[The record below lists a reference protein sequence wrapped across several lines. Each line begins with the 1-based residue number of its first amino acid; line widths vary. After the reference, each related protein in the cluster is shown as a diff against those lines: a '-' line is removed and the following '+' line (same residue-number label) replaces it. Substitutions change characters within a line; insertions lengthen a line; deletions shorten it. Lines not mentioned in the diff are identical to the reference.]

1 MPHATEQQTKRKRDS
16 HAGTISCYE
25 RESLQA
31 KQDGSSGSSLASQR
45 ANDDYL
51 TRCQQQARHTYTLP
65 PGVNSDGLS
74 EKQIARGNFYLQPA
88 DRYTKRQQDLLDM
101 DEDNGS
107 EDSWTYCKDDRDSQA
122 AKNSIEKEK
131 IRVLNM
137 NQKQVLQRYKRMK
150 QRKALLQSNP
160 RQSLQAKQDASCSSS
175 LASQRANNDYLA
187 RCQQQFRHTYTLPPG
202 VSSDGLSER
211 EIARGD
217 FYLRP
222 NDRLTVRQQDLLD
235 MDEEDGSEDGWKY
248 SKDETIG

>member
-1 MPHATEQQTKRKRDS
+1 MPPATEQQTKRK
-16 HAGTISCYE
+16 
-25 RESLQA
+25 
-31 KQDGSSGSSLASQR
+31 
-45 ANDDYL
+45 
-51 TRCQQQARHTYTLP
+51 
-65 PGVNSDGLS
+65 
-74 EKQIARGNFYLQPA
+74 
-88 DRYTKRQQDLLDM
+88 
-101 DEDNGS
+101 
-107 EDSWTYCKDDRDSQA
+107 RDSQA

-202 VSSDGLSER
+202 VNSDGLSEKQ
-211 EIARGD
+211 IARGN

-222 NDRLTVRQQDLLD
+222 NDRYTKRQQDLLD
-235 MDEEDGSEDGWKY
+235 MDEDNGSEDSWTY
-248 SKDETIG
+248 CKDESIS

>member
-51 TRCQQQARHTYTLP
+51 TRYQQQARHTYTLP

-187 RCQQQFRHTYTLPPG
+187 RCQQQFRHAYTLSPG
-202 VSSDGLSER
+202 VNSDGLSEKQ
-211 EIARGD
+211 IARGN

-222 NDRLTVRQQDLLD
+222 NDRYTKRQQDLLD
-235 MDEEDGSEDGWKY
+235 MDEDNGSEDSWTY
-248 SKDETIG
+248 CKDESSS

>member
-1 MPHATEQQTKRKRDS
+1 MLCDTAQQPSATKQRQSDV
-16 HAGTISCYE
+16 GTRRGNRYW
-25 RESLQA
+25 LV
-31 KQDGSSGSSLASQR
+31 
-45 ANDDYL
+45 
-51 TRCQQQARHTYTLP
+51 ARLP

-74 EKQIARGNFYLQPA
+74 EKQIARGNFYLRPN

-202 VSSDGLSER
+202 VNSDGLSEKQ
-211 EIARGD
+211 IARGN

-222 NDRLTVRQQDLLD
+222 NDRYTKRQQDLLD
-235 MDEEDGSEDGWKY
+235 MDEDNGSEDSWTY
-248 SKDETIG
+248 CKDESSS

>member
-65 PGVNSDGLS
+65 PGVSSDGLS
-74 EKQIARGNFYLQPA
+74 EKQIARGDFYLRPN

-101 DEDNGS
+101 DED
-107 EDSWTYCKDDRDSQA
+107 
-122 AKNSIEKEK
+122 
-131 IRVLNM
+131 
-137 NQKQVLQRYKRMK
+137 
-150 QRKALLQSNP
+150 
-160 RQSLQAKQDASCSSS
+160 
-175 LASQRANNDYLA
+175 
-187 RCQQQFRHTYTLPPG
+187 
-202 VSSDGLSER
+202 
-211 EIARGD
+211 
-217 FYLRP
+217 
-222 NDRLTVRQQDLLD
+222 
-235 MDEEDGSEDGWKY
+235 DGSEDGWKY